1 MIEKKLKLGN
11 LFDFYGQLLT
21 TKQQDVMTLYCIH
34 DLSLGEIS
42 ENLSVSRQ
50 AVHDTIR
57 KSGKIL
63 EDYEQRLNLYE
74 KYINRKKCVQEIT
87 LRLDEVTKNDTI
99 DKDTIKQIKMKLSEI
114 LE

>member
-21 TKQQDVMTLYCIH
+21 SKQQDVMNLYCVH

-50 AVHDTIR
+50 AIHDTIR
-57 KSGKIL
+57 KCEKIL
-63 EDYEQRLNLYE
+63 DDYEARLKLYE
-74 KYINRKKCVQEIT
+74 KYISRKKSIQAIT
-87 LRLDEVTKNDTI
+87 SSLDEVTKKDKI
-99 DKDTIKQIKMKLSEI
+99 DKDTLQDIKTKL
-114 LE
+114 LELLD